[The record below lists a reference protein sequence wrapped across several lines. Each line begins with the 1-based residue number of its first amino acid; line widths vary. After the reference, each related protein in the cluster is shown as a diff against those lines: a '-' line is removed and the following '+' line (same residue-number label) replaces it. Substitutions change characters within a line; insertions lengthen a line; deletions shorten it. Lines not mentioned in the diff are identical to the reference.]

1 MIINIAT
8 YLSVIAIT
16 NVKEA
21 MVLTIAA
28 TKVGDVFLK
37 HDLLKFHQF

>member
-8 YLSVIAIT
+8 YLSAIAIIT
-16 NVKEA
+16 NVKAA

-28 TKVGDVFLK
+28 TKVGEVS
-37 HDLLKFHQF
+37 QA